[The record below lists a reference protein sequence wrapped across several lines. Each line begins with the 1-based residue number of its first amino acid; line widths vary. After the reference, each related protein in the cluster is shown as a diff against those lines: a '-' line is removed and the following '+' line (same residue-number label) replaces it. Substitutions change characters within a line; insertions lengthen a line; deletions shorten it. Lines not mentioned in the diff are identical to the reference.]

1 MPATPHVRP
10 VRRRFLGAFL
20 LALGLVLTLGLLAG
34 PGHGEDAAHPRVYLR
49 GIEDFPLMAA
59 LHELDE
65 SGVVFDKPGGRIVLS
80 MAQGQVTPGDVL
92 AFYADTLPQLG
103 WRMEKATRFT
113 REGEVLTIE
122 FEAGS
127 SPTVVR
133 FSLSPHSFS
142 P

>member
-1 MPATPHVRP
+1 MHATPHVRP

-20 LALGLVLTLGLLAG
+20 FVLALGLFAG
-34 PGHGEDAAHPRVYLR
+34 PGHGEEAAQPRVYLR

-59 LHELDE
+59 LHELEE

-113 REGEVLTIE
+113 REGEVLDIE
-122 FEAGS
+122 FEVGS
-127 SPTVVR
+127 SPTIVR